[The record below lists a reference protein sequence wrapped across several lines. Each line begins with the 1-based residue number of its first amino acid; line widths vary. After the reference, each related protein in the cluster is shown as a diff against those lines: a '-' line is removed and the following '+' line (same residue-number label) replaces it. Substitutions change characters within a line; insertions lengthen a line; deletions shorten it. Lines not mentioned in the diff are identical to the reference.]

1 MKQLKKIIFLFILCL
16 NIKLKAQDVL
26 IVADEIPAMEALAK
40 AFKNAE
46 NWILRVS
53 NTTNPSSF
61 IDTLLTTVYTSEIP
75 PFNFGG
81 NGGVVNFLTYED
93 YK

>member
-26 IVADEIPAMEALAK
+26 IVADEIPAMEVLAK

-46 NWILRVS
+46 NLDCKIVKQAEMPTSL
-53 NTTNPSSF
+53 TN
-61 IDTLLTTVYTSEIP
+61 
-75 PFNFGG
+75 
-81 NGGVVNFLTYED
+81 
-93 YK
+93 